1 MRFLPQ
7 PNFHPPAS
15 EQNGDGESPPCSA
28 GEGYRLTPLMA
39 VGCWFFLS
47 RRFYLRLMSGDACQ
61 HVRVEFAINY
71 HRSLKEALELYVL
84 NPFVGRRRRVDD
96 WLTLAR

>member
-1 MRFLPQ
+1 MRFLPL

-39 VGCWFFLS
+39 VVFLFF
-47 RRFYLRLMSGDACQ
+47 FVAP
-61 HVRVEFAINY
+61 
-71 HRSLKEALELYVL
+71 VL
-84 NPFVGRRRRVDD
+84 FTFNERRRLPARQGRV
-96 WLTLAR
+96 RH